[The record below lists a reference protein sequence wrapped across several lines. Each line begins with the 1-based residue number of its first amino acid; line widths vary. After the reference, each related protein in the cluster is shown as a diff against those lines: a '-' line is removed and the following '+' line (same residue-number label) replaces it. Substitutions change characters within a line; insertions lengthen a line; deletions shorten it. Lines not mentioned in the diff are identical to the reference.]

1 MATKTAAKAKPPL
14 ADSEPPRLPLE
25 PCASWA
31 DAEALARDALA
42 YILQDGSESGANRIR
57 AAELVLECAGGKL
70 GDHGEAGQ
78 LQPGAFEVWLQKFG
92 GVTRL

>member
-1 MATKTAAKAKPPL
+1 MGTKSAVKAKPPA

-42 YILQDGSESGANRIR
+42 FILQDGSESGANRIR
-57 AAELVLECAGGKL
+57 AAELALECAGGKL
-70 GDHGEAGQ
+70 GDRGEAGQ
-78 LQPGAFEVWLQKFG
+78 PQPGLFESWLKKFG
-92 GVTRL
+92 GVSRL